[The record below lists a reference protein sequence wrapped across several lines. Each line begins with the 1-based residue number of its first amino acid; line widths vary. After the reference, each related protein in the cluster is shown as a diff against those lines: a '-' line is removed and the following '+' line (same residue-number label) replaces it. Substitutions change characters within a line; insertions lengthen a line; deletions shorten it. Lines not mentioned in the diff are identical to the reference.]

1 MEKHF
6 KSLLS
11 SRLPVFALATTLVS
25 VVLVVSAFSCGRKH
39 DVNPP
44 ADAAG
49 DMSVQLPSLN
59 IKLQQVATGLQAPLY
74 VAFPG
79 NGDMLAVEQTGVI
92 RVFKNGVVSPTPFL
106 DIRSKLIKLSGDYD
120 ERGLLGLALSPNFK
134 TNHKFYVYY
143 SAPPTG
149 SFDNTGTLA
158 EFTTGANGEVADL
171 NSERILLTVQ
181 HPESNHNGGCLQF
194 GPDGYLYI
202 SEGDGGGAGDKHNGT
217 IGNGQNMNTFLG
229 KILRINV
236 NSGNTYTV
244 PKDNPFVGK
253 ANTKPEIWAYG
264 LRNTWRYS
272 FDKATGQ
279 LFAGDVGQD
288 TYEEVDIVTKGGN
301 YGWHITE
308 ATHCFSPAT
317 GCSFKGITL
326 PITEYSHHEGASI
339 TGGYVYNGK
348 ALTGFTGKY
357 IFADWTGP
365 MFYLQK
371 NGDAWKRG
379 KLTITGAHPGDL
391 KITSFGEDPSGE
403 LYIVTNEDT
412 GPGAVKGAVYKIVKD

>member
-1 MEKHF
+1 MKNYF
-6 KSLLS
+6 NN
-11 SRLPVFALATTLVS
+11 RFPVNLRS
-25 VVLVVSAFSCGRKH
+25 VVAIVPFLTILLIGSAFSCRH
-39 DVNPP
+39 DHVDKEN
-44 ADAAG
+44 AATEITP
-49 DMSVQLPSLN
+49 VVLPTLN
-59 IKLQQVATGLQAPLY
+59 IKVQLVADGLQAPLAT
-74 VAFPG
+74 AFPG
-79 NGDMLAVEQTGVI
+79 NGEMLVVEQTGIIKVY
-92 RVFKNGVVSPTPFL
+92 KNGKANAVPFL
-106 DIRSKLIKLSGDYD
+106 DIRNKIVKLSGDYD

-143 SAPPTG
+143 SAPPIG

-158 EFTTGANGEVADL
+158 EFKTTANGDVADPK
-171 NSERILLTVQ
+171 SERIFLTVQ

-229 KILRINV
+229 KLLRIDV
-236 NSGNTYTV
+236 NSGSTYTV
-244 PKDNPFVGK
+244 PKDNPFVG
-253 ANTKPEIWAYG
+253 NPNVKPEIYAYG

-272 FDKATGQ
+272 FDKATGE

-288 TYEEVDIVTKGGN
+288 TYEEVDIIKKGGN

-317 GCSFKGITL
+317 GCSFTGITM
-326 PITEYSHHEGASI
+326 PIAEYSHHEGASI

-348 ALTGFTGKY
+348 VLTGFTGKY
-357 IFADWTGP
+357 IFGDWTGP

-371 NGDAWKRG
+371 SGTAWKRG
-379 KLTITGAHPGDL
+379 KIAVTGTHPDNL
-391 KITSFGEDPSGE
+391 KITSFGEDPDGE
-403 LYIVTNEDT
+403 LYVVTNQNT
-412 GPGAVKGAVYKIVKD
+412 GPGGVKGAVYKIVK

>member
-1 MEKHF
+1 MKKYF
-6 KSLLS
+6 SNQLS
-11 SRLPVFALATTLVS
+11 AKLRLVT
-25 VVLVVSAFSCGRKH
+25 VLVPFASLVLIASSFSCGHEAINKESETTGPTP
-39 DVNPP
+39 VVLPP
-44 ADAAG
+44 
-49 DMSVQLPSLN
+49 LN
-59 IKLQQVATGLQAPLY
+59 IKLQLVADGLQAPLA

-79 NGDMLAVEQTGVI
+79 NGEMLTVEQPGLI
-92 RVFKNGVVSPTPFL
+92 KVFKNGRANSVPFL
-106 DIRSKLIKLSGDYD
+106 DIRSKIVKLGSDYD

-158 EFTTGANGEVADL
+158 EFKASANGDVADV

-194 GPDGYLYI
+194 GHDGYLYI
-202 SEGDGGGAGDKHNGT
+202 SEGDGGGGGDKHNGT

-229 KILRINV
+229 KILRIDV
-236 NSGNTYTV
+236 NSGKTYTV

-253 ANTKPEIWAYG
+253 ANVKPEIYAYG

-272 FDKATGQ
+272 FNKATGE

-288 TYEEVDIVTKGGN
+288 TYEEVDIVKKGGN

-308 ATHCFSPAT
+308 ATHCFAPAT
-317 GCSFKGITL
+317 GCSFKGITM
-326 PITEYSHHEGASI
+326 PIAEYSHHEGASI

-371 NGDAWKRG
+371 SGDSWKRG
-379 KLTITGAHPGDL
+379 KINVTGTHPDNL

-403 LYIVTNEDT
+403 LYVVTNEDT

>member
-1 MEKHF
+1 MV
-6 KSLLS
+6 SL
-11 SRLPVFALATTLVS
+11 
-25 VVLVVSAFSCGRKH
+25 VLIVSAFGCRRKAMI
-39 DVNPP
+39 DNP
-44 ADAAG
+44 
-49 DMSVQLPSLN
+49 VELPTLK
-59 IKLQQVATGLQAPLY
+59 IKLSLVASGLQAPLY

-79 NGDMLAVEQTGVI
+79 NGEMLAVEQTGI
-92 RVFKNGVVSPTPFL
+92 IKVFKNGKANAVPFL
-106 DIRSKLIKLSGDYD
+106 NISNKIVKLSGDYD
-120 ERGLLGLALSPNFK
+120 ERGFLGLALSPDFK
-134 TNHKFYVYY
+134 INRKFYVYY
-143 SAPPTG
+143 SAPTTG
-149 SFDNTGTLA
+149 NFDNTGTLA
-158 EFTTGANGEVADL
+158 EFKTTANGDVADP

-229 KILRINV
+229 KILRIDV
-236 NSGNTYTV
+236 NNGKTYTV
-244 PKDNPFVGK
+244 PSDNPFVGR
-253 ANTKPEIWAYG
+253 ANVKPEIWAYG

-288 TYEEVDIVTKGGN
+288 KYEEVDIINKGGN

-308 ATHCFSPAT
+308 ATHCFAPAT
-317 GCSFKGITL
+317 GCSFKGITM
-326 PITEYSHHEGASI
+326 PIAEYSHYEGISI

-348 ALTGFTGKY
+348 QLSGFSGKY
-357 IFADWTGP
+357 IFADWSGP

-371 NGDAWKRG
+371 VGNTWKRG
-379 KLTITGAHPGDL
+379 KLIITGTHPGDL
-391 KITSFGEDPSGE
+391 KITSFGEDPLGE
-403 LYIVTNEDT
+403 LYLVTNEDT

>member
-1 MEKHF
+1 MKKYF
-6 KSLLS
+6 KSILS
-11 SRLPVFALATTLVS
+11 SRYSMIVLAVSMVSLV
-25 VVLVVSAFSCGRKH
+25 LIVSAFGCRRKAMI
-39 DVNPP
+39 DNP
-44 ADAAG
+44 
-49 DMSVQLPSLN
+49 VELPTLK
-59 IKLQQVATGLQAPLY
+59 IKLSLVASGLQAPLY

-79 NGDMLAVEQTGVI
+79 NGEMLAVEQTGI
-92 RVFKNGVVSPTPFL
+92 IKVFKNGKANAVPFL
-106 DIRSKLIKLSGDYD
+106 NISNKIVKLSGDYD
-120 ERGLLGLALSPNFK
+120 ERGLLGIALSPDFK
-134 TNHKFYVYY
+134 NNRKFYVYY
-143 SAPPTG
+143 SAPTTG
-149 SFDNTGTLA
+149 NFDNTGTLA
-158 EFTTGANGEVADL
+158 EFKTTANGDVADP

-229 KILRINV
+229 KILRIDV
-236 NSGNTYTV
+236 NNGKTYTV
-244 PKDNPFVGK
+244 PSDNPFVGR
-253 ANTKPEIWAYG
+253 ANVKPEIWAYG

-288 TYEEVDIVTKGGN
+288 KYEEVDIINKGGN

-308 ATHCFSPAT
+308 ATHCFAPAT
-317 GCSFKGITL
+317 GCSFKGITM
-326 PITEYSHHEGASI
+326 PIAEYSHHEGISI

-348 ALTGFTGKY
+348 QLSGFSGKY
-357 IFADWTGP
+357 IFADWSGP

-371 NGDAWKRG
+371 VGNTWKRG
-379 KLTITGAHPGDL
+379 KLIITGTHPGDL

-403 LYIVTNEDT
+403 LYLVTNEDT

>member
-1 MEKHF
+1 MIVLAVSMV
-6 KSLLS
+6 SL
-11 SRLPVFALATTLVS
+11 
-25 VVLVVSAFSCGRKH
+25 VLIVSAFGCRRKAMI
-39 DVNPP
+39 DNP
-44 ADAAG
+44 
-49 DMSVQLPSLN
+49 VELPTLK
-59 IKLQQVATGLQAPLY
+59 IKLSLVASGLQAPLY

-79 NGDMLAVEQTGVI
+79 NGEMLAVEQTGI
-92 RVFKNGVVSPTPFL
+92 IKVFKNGKANAVPFL
-106 DIRSKLIKLSGDYD
+106 NISNKIVKLSGDYD
-120 ERGLLGLALSPNFK
+120 ERGLLGIALSPDFK
-134 TNHKFYVYY
+134 NNRKFYVYY
-143 SAPPTG
+143 SAPTTG
-149 SFDNTGTLA
+149 NFDNTGTLA
-158 EFTTGANGEVADL
+158 EFKTTANGDVADP

-229 KILRINV
+229 KILRIDV
-236 NSGNTYTV
+236 NNGKTYTV
-244 PKDNPFVGK
+244 PSDNPFVGR
-253 ANTKPEIWAYG
+253 ANVKPEIWAYG

-288 TYEEVDIVTKGGN
+288 KYEEVDIINKGGN

-308 ATHCFSPAT
+308 ATHCFAPAT
-317 GCSFKGITL
+317 GCSFKGITM
-326 PITEYSHHEGASI
+326 PIAEYSHHEGISI

-348 ALTGFTGKY
+348 QLSGFSGKY
-357 IFADWTGP
+357 IFADWSGP

-371 NGDAWKRG
+371 VGNTWKRG
-379 KLTITGAHPGDL
+379 KLIITGTHPGDL
-391 KITSFGEDPSGE
+391 KITSFGEDPLGE
-403 LYIVTNEDT
+403 LYLVTNEDT

>member
-1 MEKHF
+1 MKMHF
-6 KSLLS
+6 KN
-11 SRLPVFALATTLVS
+11 RLTAKLR
-25 VVLVVSAFSCGRKH
+25 LVVAAVPFAAILLIASGFSCKH
-39 DVNPP
+39 DPVDKGETTPDITP
-44 ADAAG
+44 VA
-49 DMSVQLPSLN
+49 LPSLN
-59 IKLQQVATGLQAPLY
+59 IKLQLVASALQAPLY

-79 NGDMLAVEQTGVI
+79 NGEMLAVEQTGI
-92 RVFKNGVVSPTPFL
+92 IKLYKNGKLSPTPFL
-106 DIRSKLIKLSGDYD
+106 DIRSKMVKLGSDYD

-158 EFTTGANGEVADL
+158 EFKTTASGDAADP
-171 NSERILLTVQ
+171 NSERVLLTVQ

-194 GPDGYLYI
+194 GRDGYLYI

-217 IGNGQNMNTFLG
+217 IGNGQNMNTLLG
-229 KILRINV
+229 KILRIDV
-236 NSGNTYTV
+236 NRGTTYTV
-244 PKDNPFVGK
+244 PKDNPFVGR

-288 TYEEVDIVTKGGN
+288 TYEEVDIINKGGN

-317 GCSFKGITL
+317 GCSFKGITM
-326 PITEYSHHEGASI
+326 PIAEYSHHEGASI

-365 MFYLQK
+365 IFYLQK
-371 NGDAWKRG
+371 SGSEWKRG
-379 KLTITGAHPGDL
+379 KLVITGNHPNDL

-403 LYIVTNEDT
+403 LYLITNEDT
-412 GPGAVKGAVYKIVKD
+412 GPGGVKGAIYKIVRD

>member
-1 MEKHF
+1 MKKHLKTNLF
-6 KSLLS
+6 SKLS
-11 SRLPVFALATTLVS
+11 IT
-25 VVLVVSAFSCGRKH
+25 VLVVFVAAIVCAFSCRRMPVVDK
-39 DVNPP
+39 PLEAP
-44 ADAAG
+44 A
-49 DMSVQLPSLN
+49 LN
-59 IKLQQVATGLQAPLY
+59 LKLQRVAQGLQAPLA
-74 VAFPG
+74 VVFTG
-79 NGDMLAVEQTGVI
+79 KGEMLAVEQPGVI
-92 RVFKNGVVSPTPFL
+92 KVFKNGKANAVPFL
-106 DIRSKLIKLSGDYD
+106 DIRNKIVKLSGDYD

-149 SFDNTGTLA
+149 DFDNTGTLA
-158 EFTTGANGEVADL
+158 EFNVSANGDVADPK
-171 NSERILLTVQ
+171 SERILLTVQ

-217 IGNGQNMNTFLG
+217 IGNGQNLNTFLG
-229 KILRINV
+229 KLLRIDV
-236 NSGNTYTV
+236 NRGNPYSI
-244 PKDNPFVGK
+244 PKDNPFVGR
-253 ANTKPEIWAYG
+253 ANVKPEIYAYG

-288 TYEEVDIVTKGGN
+288 TYEEVDIIKKGGN

-317 GCSFKGITL
+317 GCSFKGITM
-326 PITEYSHHEGASI
+326 PIAEYSHHEGASI

-357 IFADWTGP
+357 IFGDWTGP
-365 MFYLQK
+365 LFYLEK
-371 NGDAWKRG
+371 SGGAWKRG
-379 KLTITGAHPGDL
+379 KINVEGPHPDDL

-403 LYIVTNEDT
+403 LYMVTNEDT
-412 GPGAVKGAVYKIVKD
+412 GPGTVKGAIYKLVKD

>member
-1 MEKHF
+1 MKKYF
-6 KSLLS
+6 KSILS
-11 SRLPVFALATTLVS
+11 SRYSMIVLAVSMVSLV
-25 VVLVVSAFSCGRKH
+25 LIVSAFGCRRKAMI
-39 DVNPP
+39 DNP
-44 ADAAG
+44 
-49 DMSVQLPSLN
+49 VELPTLK
-59 IKLQQVATGLQAPLY
+59 IKLSLVASGLQAPLY

-79 NGDMLAVEQTGVI
+79 NGEMLAVEQTGI
-92 RVFKNGVVSPTPFL
+92 IKVFKNGKANAVPFL
-106 DIRSKLIKLSGDYD
+106 NISNKIVKLSGDYD
-120 ERGLLGLALSPNFK
+120 ERGLLGIALSPDFK
-134 TNHKFYVYY
+134 NNRKFYVYY
-143 SAPPTG
+143 SAPTTG
-149 SFDNTGTLA
+149 NFDNTGTLA
-158 EFTTGANGEVADL
+158 EFKTTANGDVADP

-229 KILRINV
+229 KILRIDV
-236 NSGNTYTV
+236 NNGKTYTV
-244 PKDNPFVGK
+244 PSDNPFVGR
-253 ANTKPEIWAYG
+253 ANVKPEIWAYG

-288 TYEEVDIVTKGGN
+288 KYEEVDIINKGGN

-308 ATHCFSPAT
+308 ATHCFAPAT
-317 GCSFKGITL
+317 GCSFKGITM
-326 PITEYSHHEGASI
+326 PIAEYSHHEGISI

-348 ALTGFTGKY
+348 QLSGFSGKY
-357 IFADWTGP
+357 IFADWSGP

-371 NGDAWKRG
+371 VGNTWKRG
-379 KLTITGAHPGDL
+379 KLIITGTHPGDL
-391 KITSFGEDPSGE
+391 KITSFGEDPLGE
-403 LYIVTNEDT
+403 LYLVTNEDT